1 MDELEDELE
10 DLKRKKMFEL
20 MRKASEQESKKNYPS
35 KPVEV
40 TDATFYDFIKQY
52 PVVVVDCWAPWCG
65 PCQMISPVIE
75 DLASDY
81 AGKVV
86 FGKLNVDENPAVAAE
101 YGIMSIPT
109 LLFARNGEVVDRLIG
124 AVPRQVIEAKLRLL
138 LA

>member
-1 MDELEDELE
+1 MDDLE

-20 MRKASEQESKKNYPS
+20 MRKAAEQESKKNYPT

-65 PCQMISPVIE
+65 PCRMISPVIE
-75 DLASDY
+75 ELASDY

-124 AVPRQVIEAKLRLL
+124 AVPRQIIEAKLRQI

>member
-1 MDELEDELE
+1 LDELE

-20 MRKASEQESKKNYPS
+20 MRKAAEQESKKNYPS

-65 PCQMISPVIE
+65 PCRMISPVIE
-75 DLASDY
+75 ELASDY

-124 AVPRQVIEAKLRLL
+124 AVPRQVIEAKLRRL

>member
-1 MDELEDELE
+1 MDELE

-20 MRKASEQESKKNYPS
+20 MRRAAEEESKKNYPT

-65 PCQMISPVIE
+65 PCQMIAPVIE
-75 DLASDY
+75 ELASDY

-86 FGKLNVDENPAVAAE
+86 FGKLNVDENPTIAAE

-109 LLFARNGEVVDRLIG
+109 LLFVRNGELVDRLIG
-124 AVPRQVIEAKLRLL
+124 AVPRYVIETKLKRLL
-138 LA
+138 V

>member
-1 MDELEDELE
+1 MDDLE

-20 MRKASEQESKKNYPS
+20 MRKAAEQESKKNYPT

-40 TDATFYDFIKQY
+40 TDATFYNFIKQY

-65 PCQMISPVIE
+65 PCRMISPVIE
-75 DLASDY
+75 ELASDY

-124 AVPRQVIEAKLRLL
+124 AVPRQIIEAKLRQI

>member
-1 MDELEDELE
+1 MDELE
-10 DLKRKKMFEL
+10 DLKRKKMFEM
-20 MRKASEQESKKNYPS
+20 MRKAAEEESKKNYPS

-40 TDATFYDFIKQY
+40 TDSTFYDFIKQY
-52 PVVVVDCWAPWCG
+52 PIVVVDCWAPWCG
-65 PCQMISPVIE
+65 PCRMISPVIE
-75 DLASDY
+75 QLASDY

-124 AVPRQVIEAKLRLL
+124 AVPRQVIEAKLKQI

>member
-1 MDELEDELE
+1 
-10 DLKRKKMFEL
+10 
-20 MRKASEQESKKNYPS
+20 
-35 KPVEV
+35 
-40 TDATFYDFIKQY
+40 
-52 PVVVVDCWAPWCG
+52 
-65 PCQMISPVIE
+65 MISPVIE
-75 DLASDY
+75 ELASEY

-124 AVPRQVIEAKLRLL
+124 AVPRQIIEAKLRQI

>member
-1 MDELEDELE
+1 LDELEN
-10 DLKRKKMFEL
+10 LKRKKMFEL
-20 MRKASEQESKKNYPS
+20 MRRAAEEESKKSYPT

-40 TDATFYDFIKQY
+40 TDATFYDFIKRY

-65 PCQMISPVIE
+65 PCQMIAPVIE
-75 DLASDY
+75 ELASDY

-124 AVPRQVIEAKLRLL
+124 AAPRYVIEAKLKRLL
-138 LA
+138 T

>member
-1 MDELEDELE
+1 LDDLE
-10 DLKRKKMFEL
+10 DLKKKKMFEL
-20 MRKASEQESKKNYPS
+20 MRKAAEQESKKNYPT

-40 TDATFYDFIKQY
+40 TDATFYNFIKQY

-65 PCQMISPVIE
+65 PCRMISPVIE
-75 DLASDY
+75 ELASDY

-124 AVPRQVIEAKLRLL
+124 AAPRQIIEAKLRQI

>member
-1 MDELEDELE
+1 MDELE

>member
-1 MDELEDELE
+1 MDELE

-20 MRKASEQESKKNYPS
+20 MKKTAEEESKKSYPT

-40 TDATFYDFIKQY
+40 TDTTFYDFIKRY

-65 PCQMISPVIE
+65 PCRMIAPVIE
-75 DLASDY
+75 ELASDY
-81 AGKVV
+81 AGRVV

-124 AVPRQVIEAKLRLL
+124 AVPRYVIEAKLKRLL
-138 LA
+138 T

>member
-1 MDELEDELE
+1 LDELE

>member
-1 MDELEDELE
+1 MDELE

-124 AVPRQVIEAKLRLL
+124 AVPRQVIEAKLRRL

>member
-1 MDELEDELE
+1 
-10 DLKRKKMFEL
+10 
-20 MRKASEQESKKNYPS
+20 
-35 KPVEV
+35 
-40 TDATFYDFIKQY
+40 
-52 PVVVVDCWAPWCG
+52 
-65 PCQMISPVIE
+65 MISPVIE
-75 DLASDY
+75 ELASDY

-124 AVPRQVIEAKLRLL
+124 AAPRQIIEAKLRQI

>member
-1 MDELEDELE
+1 LDELE

-20 MRKASEQESKKNYPS
+20 MRRAAEEKSKKNYPT

-65 PCQMISPVIE
+65 PCQMIAPVIE
-75 DLASDY
+75 ELASDY

-86 FGKLNVDENPAVAAE
+86 FGKLNVDENPTIAAE

-109 LLFARNGEVVDRLIG
+109 LLFVRNGELVDRLIG
-124 AVPRQVIEAKLRLL
+124 AVPRYIIETKLKRLL
-138 LA
+138 V

>member
-1 MDELEDELE
+1 LDELE

-20 MRKASEQESKKNYPS
+20 MRKAAEQESKKNYPS

-65 PCQMISPVIE
+65 PCRMISPVIE
-75 DLASDY
+75 QLASDY

-124 AVPRQVIEAKLRLL
+124 AVPRQVIEAKLKRLL
-138 LA
+138 A

>member
-1 MDELEDELE
+1 MDDLE

-20 MRKASEQESKKNYPS
+20 MRKAAEQESRKNYPT
-35 KPVEV
+35 KPVKV

-65 PCQMISPVIE
+65 PCRMISPVIE
-75 DLASDY
+75 ELASEY

-109 LLFARNGEVVDRLIG
+109 LLFARNGEVVGRLIG
-124 AVPRQVIEAKLRLL
+124 AVPRQIIEAKLRQI

>member
-1 MDELEDELE
+1 MDDLE

-20 MRKASEQESKKNYPS
+20 MRKAAEQESKKNYPT

-65 PCQMISPVIE
+65 PCRMISPVIE
-75 DLASDY
+75 ELASDY

-124 AVPRQVIEAKLRLL
+124 AAPRQIIEAKLRQI

>member
-1 MDELEDELE
+1 MDELE

-20 MRKASEQESKKNYPS
+20 MRKASEQESKTNYPS

-124 AVPRQVIEAKLRLL
+124 AVPRQVIEAKLRRL

>member
-1 MDELEDELE
+1 MDELE

-20 MRKASEQESKKNYPS
+20 MRKAAEQESKKNYPT

-40 TDATFYDFIKQY
+40 SDKTFYDFIKQY

-65 PCQMISPVIE
+65 PCLMLSPVIE
-75 DLASDY
+75 ELASDY

-124 AVPRQVIEAKLRLL
+124 AVPRHVIEAKLKQL

>member
-1 MDELEDELE
+1 LDDLE

-20 MRKASEQESKKNYPS
+20 MRKAAEQESKKNYPT

-40 TDATFYDFIKQY
+40 TDATFYNFIKQY

-65 PCQMISPVIE
+65 PCRMISPVIE
-75 DLASDY
+75 ELASDY

-124 AVPRQVIEAKLRLL
+124 AVPRQIIEAKLRQI

>member
-1 MDELEDELE
+1 MDELE

-20 MRKASEQESKKNYPS
+20 MRRTAEQESKKNYPT

-40 TDATFYDFIKQY
+40 TDATFYEFIKRY

-65 PCQMISPVIE
+65 PCRMISPVIE

-109 LLFARNGEVVDRLIG
+109 LLLARNGEVVDRLIG
-124 AVPRQVIEAKLRLL
+124 AAPRQIIEAKLRRL

>member
-1 MDELEDELE
+1 LDDLE

-20 MRKASEQESKKNYPS
+20 MRKAAEQESKKNYPT

-65 PCQMISPVIE
+65 PCRMISPVIE
-75 DLASDY
+75 ELASDY

-124 AVPRQVIEAKLRLL
+124 AAPRQIIEAKLRQI

>member
-1 MDELEDELE
+1 LDDLE

-20 MRKASEQESKKNYPS
+20 MRKAAEQESKKNYPT

-40 TDATFYDFIKQY
+40 TDATFYNFIKQY

-65 PCQMISPVIE
+65 PCRMISPVIE
-75 DLASDY
+75 ELASDY

-109 LLFARNGEVVDRLIG
+109 LLFARNGSR
-124 AVPRQVIEAKLRLL
+124 
-138 LA
+138 

>member
-1 MDELEDELE
+1 LDELE
-10 DLKRKKMFEL
+10 DLKRKKMFEM
-20 MRKASEQESKKNYPS
+20 MRKAAEQESKKNYPS

-52 PVVVVDCWAPWCG
+52 PIVVVDCWAPWCG
-65 PCQMISPVIE
+65 PCRMISPVIE
-75 DLASDY
+75 ELASDY

-124 AVPRQVIEAKLRLL
+124 AVPRQVIEAKLRRL

>member
-1 MDELEDELE
+1 MDELE
-10 DLKRKKMFEL
+10 DLKRRKMFEL
-20 MRKASEQESKKNYPS
+20 MKKADEQEHKKNYPN

-65 PCQMISPVIE
+65 PCRMISPVIE
-75 DLASDY
+75 ELASDY

-109 LLFARNGEVVDRLIG
+109 LLFAYKGEVVDRLIG
-124 AVPRQVIEAKLRLL
+124 AVPRYVIEARLKQI

>member
-1 MDELEDELE
+1 LDDLE

-20 MRKASEQESKKNYPS
+20 MRKAAEQESKKNYPT

-65 PCQMISPVIE
+65 PCRMISPVIE
-75 DLASDY
+75 ELASDY

-124 AVPRQVIEAKLRLL
+124 AVPRQIIEAKLRQI

>member
-1 MDELEDELE
+1 LDELE

-20 MRKASEQESKKNYPS
+20 MRRAAEEESKKNYPT

-65 PCQMISPVIE
+65 PCQMIAPVIE
-75 DLASDY
+75 ELASDY

-86 FGKLNVDENPAVAAE
+86 FGKLNVDENPTIAAE

-109 LLFARNGEVVDRLIG
+109 LLFVRNGELVDRLIG
-124 AVPRQVIEAKLRLL
+124 AVPRYVIETKLKRLL
-138 LA
+138 V

>member
-1 MDELEDELE
+1 LDELE

-20 MRKASEQESKKNYPS
+20 MKRAAEHESKKDYPT
-35 KPVEV
+35 KPIEV
-40 TDATFYDFIKQY
+40 TDATFYDFIKRY

-65 PCQMISPVIE
+65 PCRMISPVIE
-75 DLASDY
+75 ELASDY

-86 FGKLNVDENPAVAAE
+86 FGKLNVDENPIIAAQ

-124 AVPRQVIEAKLRLL
+124 AVPRQIIEAKLKRLL
-138 LA
+138 T

>member
-1 MDELEDELE
+1 MDDLE

-20 MRKASEQESKKNYPS
+20 MRKAAEQESKKNYPT

-40 TDATFYDFIKQY
+40 TDATFYNFIKQY

-65 PCQMISPVIE
+65 PCRMISPVIE
-75 DLASDY
+75 ELASDY

-124 AVPRQVIEAKLRLL
+124 AAPRQIIEAKLRQI